1 MHIIAANAFFDKDG
15 IFHPCDISFK
25 TKFNRILKQ
34 EVIQK
39 LSFYDF
45 KMYKYGFHVW
55 NDERLLNKGNNLTK
69 YMARYVRHP
78 AIANGRIVDY
88 NKRGITFYYK
98 DNEDKEIYITKPA
111 TGFISLLTQHI
122 PPKQF
127 KMIRHYGAYSRNKR
141 RIYFK

>member
-1 MHIIAANAFFDKDG
+1 
-15 IFHPCDISFK
+15 
-25 TKFNRILKQ
+25 
-34 EVIQK
+34 
-39 LSFYDF
+39 
-45 KMYKYGFHVW
+45 MYKYGFHVW